1 MKHYIIDGNN
11 VIMKS
16 KILKSLQRKDK
27 QASREVLAFKIEE
40 YFRGKKIKI
49 SLYYDG
55 YKNLPIKTFK
65 TKIIYGENKI
75 ADDRIK
81 IGIENSKNPKNI
93 ILVSSDNNLK
103 DFARVCGCSVLT
115 SEDFVKQIYKSEDKD
130 EEKRK
135 IDSMNDVELFKKL
148 FKAK

>member
-16 KILKSLQRKDK
+16 QILKRIHLKDK
-27 QASREVLAFKIEE
+27 QASRENLAFRIEE
-40 YFRGKKIKI
+40 FFRSKKVKI
-49 SLYYDG
+49 SLHYDG
-55 YKNLPIKTFK
+55 YKNLPIKTVK

-81 IGIENSKNPKNI
+81 KEIENTKNPKNI

-103 DFARVCGCSVLT
+103 EFASVCGCTVLT
-115 SEDFVKQIYKSEDKD
+115 SEDFVRQIYKSADYD

-135 IDSMNDVELFKKL
+135 IDSMNDIELFKNL
-148 FKAK
+148 FKTK

>member
-16 KILKSLQRKDK
+16 KILKSLQKKDK
-27 QASREVLAFKIEE
+27 QSSREILAFKIEE
-40 YFRGKKIKI
+40 YFRSKKVKI
-49 SLYYDG
+49 SLHYDG

-65 TKIIYGENKI
+65 TKIVYGENKI

-81 IGIENSKNPKNI
+81 KEIENSKNPKNI

-103 DFARVCGCSVLT
+103 EFAHVCGCSVLT
-115 SEDFVKQIYKSEDKD
+115 SEHFVEQIYKSADND